1 MERFGIFYD
10 LLKYFWKK
18 RKFWL
23 IPFLIVFVLLGILV
37 VASESSVVGSFI
49 YTLF

>member
-1 MERFGIFYD
+1 MER
-10 LLKYFWKK
+10 LNVVVQLVKYFWSK

-23 IPFLIVFVLLGILV
+23 IPFIVVFVLMGLLV
-37 VASESSVVGSFI
+37 VVSQSSVVGSFI

>member
-1 MERFGIFYD
+1 MERFKVFFQ
-10 LLKYFWKK
+10 LLKYLWGK

-23 IPFLIVFVLLGILV
+23 IPIIIVFGLLGIVLV
-37 VASESSVVGSFI
+37 FSESSAVGSFI

>member
-1 MERFGIFYD
+1 MEKFRIFFQ
-10 LLKYFWKK
+10 LLKYLWNR

-23 IPFLIVFVLLGILV
+23 IPVIVVFVLMGIVLV
-37 VASESSVVGSFI
+37 FSESSVVGSFI